1 MFNLMKDMMVQM
13 FSIPVGWRIWL
24 AVLMFVNFF
33 MPFVFYQRIE
43 AQAIFLAAMIGAF
56 IGLIIFK
63 MQGFT
68 RLLGLMHIPWFPLIY
83 FLWTRLN
90 QISAYD
96 VFGIWISTLVLMNSI
111 SLVIDVIDVIRYI
124 AGDRKRVEA

>member
-1 MFNLMKDMMVQM
+1 MKDMMVQM

-43 AQAIFLAAMIGAF
+43 AQVIFLAAMTGVF
-56 IGLIIFK
+56 IGLIIFN

-68 RLLGLMHIPWFPLIY
+68 RLLGLMHILWFPLIY
-83 FLWTRLN
+83 FLWARLN
-90 QISAYD
+90 QISVYD
-96 VFGIWISTLVLMNSI
+96 VFGIWISTVVLLNSI

-124 AGDRKRVEA
+124 AGDRKRAEA

>member
-24 AVLMFVNFF
+24 ALLMFVNFF

-43 AQAIFLAAMIGAF
+43 AQVIFLAAMIGVF

-83 FLWTRLN
+83 YLWVRLN
-90 QISAYD
+90 QTSAYD
-96 VFGIWISTLVLMNSI
+96 VFEIWISTVVLLNTI
-111 SLVIDVIDVIRYI
+111 SLVIDVIDVTRYI
-124 AGDRKRVEA
+124 AGDRKRAEA

>member
-1 MFNLMKDMMVQM
+1 MFNLMKDMMLQM

-43 AQAIFLAAMIGAF
+43 AQVIFLAAMIGVF

-68 RLLGLMHIPWFPLIY
+68 RLLGLMHIPWFPLLY
-83 FLWTRLN
+83 FLWSRLN

-96 VFGIWISTLVLMNSI
+96 VFKIWISTVVLLNTI

-124 AGDRKRVEA
+124 AGDRKRAEA

>member
-1 MFNLMKDMMVQM
+1 MFNLMKGMMVQM

-33 MPFVFYQRIE
+33 MPFFFYQRIE
-43 AQAIFLAAMIGAF
+43 AQVIFLAAMIGVF
-56 IGLIIFK
+56 IGLMIFK

-68 RLLGLMHIPWFPLIY
+68 RLLGLMHIPWFPLIF
-83 FLWTRLN
+83 FLWARLH
-90 QISAYD
+90 QIPAND
-96 VFGIWISTLVLMNSI
+96 VLGIWIRAVVLLNSI

>member
-1 MFNLMKDMMVQM
+1 MKDMVVQM

-43 AQAIFLAAMIGAF
+43 AQAIFLAAMIGVF

-63 MQGFT
+63 IQGFT
-68 RLLGLMHIPWFPLIY
+68 RLLGLMHVPWFPLIY
-83 FLWTRLN
+83 FLWARLN

-96 VFGIWISTLVLMNSI
+96 VFGIWISTVVLLNSI

-124 AGDRKRVEA
+124 AGDRKRAVA

>member
-24 AVLMFVNFF
+24 VVLMFVNFF

-43 AQAIFLAAMIGAF
+43 AQVIFLAAMIGVF

-63 MQGFT
+63 IQGFS
-68 RLLGLMHIPWFPLIY
+68 RLLGLMHVPWFPLIY
-83 FLWTRLN
+83 FLWVRLN
-90 QISAYD
+90 QTSAYD
-96 VFGIWISTLVLMNSI
+96 VFEIWISTVVLLNSI

-124 AGDRKRVEA
+124 AGDRKRAEA

>member
-1 MFNLMKDMMVQM
+1 
-13 FSIPVGWRIWL
+13 
-24 AVLMFVNFF
+24 

-43 AQAIFLAAMIGAF
+43 AQVIFLAAMIGVF

-68 RLLGLMHIPWFPLIY
+68 RLLGLMHIPWFPLLY
-83 FLWTRLN
+83 FLWSRLN

-96 VFGIWISTLVLMNSI
+96 VFKIWISTVVLLNTI

-124 AGDRKRVEA
+124 AGDRKRAEA